1 MSAALKTTETT
12 AKTFDTIK
20 GAEDPQTSPQEST
33 QKATKFAQEWSSFG
47 QDNIEALLKSGQ
59 IWTAGVQALA
69 KQVAS
74 SAQTSLE
81 VTLETFN
88 SLSSAKSAQ
97 EALGIQTRLAHSA
110 LERALA
116 ESRVIGE
123 TSVKSDFDSS
133 PPKTGL
139 KAAGCRRK
147 TANRRFL

>member
-1 MSAALKTTETT
+1 MSAELKTPETT

-20 GAEDPQTSPQEST
+20 GAEDPQTLHQEST

-97 EALGIQTRLAHSA
+97 EALDIQTRLAHSA

-123 TSVKSDFDSS
+123 VSVKLFQETLA
-133 PPKTGL
+133 PL
-139 KAAGCRRK
+139 
-147 TANRRFL
+147 TARTTLAVETFSKPVV

>member
-1 MSAALKTTETT
+1 MSAELKTPETT

-47 QDNIEALLKSGQ
+47 QGNIEALLKSGQ

-97 EALGIQTRLAHSA
+97 EALDIQTRLAHSA

-123 TSVKSDFDSS
+123 VSVKLFQETLA
-133 PPKTGL
+133 PL
-139 KAAGCRRK
+139 
-147 TANRRFL
+147 TARTTLAVETFSKPVV